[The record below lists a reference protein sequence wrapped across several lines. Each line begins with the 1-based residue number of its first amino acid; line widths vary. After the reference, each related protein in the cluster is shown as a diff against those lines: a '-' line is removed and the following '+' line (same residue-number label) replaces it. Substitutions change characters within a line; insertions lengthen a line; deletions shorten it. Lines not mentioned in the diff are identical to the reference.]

1 VYQTNCNMDISKANL
16 AIMHIDALVVTVDLY
31 M

>member
-1 VYQTNCNMDISKANL
+1 MDIRNANL

-31 M
+31 MWCKWHI